1 MDKTLVLAVAGSG
14 KTESII
20 RTMVPGVR
28 TLVLTYTQNA
38 EDDLRRRVL
47 SRYGYMPSDIH
58 IATYFSFLVRFCA
71 MPLLHAVMRD
81 RGVTFDR
88 PNDFSR
94 NFPLEDDR
102 RYLDGGR
109 RLYHCRLAKLLMMRC
124 MDELRLR
131 LERYF
136 DRVVVDEVQ
145 DFGGYDFNFLLD
157 LSQARVAW
165 YLVGDF
171 HQHTFDTSR
180 DGPTNKRLHADL
192 AAYKRQFVRAGFRVD
207 TTTLRGSYRC
217 SQEVCAFIREHLGVV
232 IEPANTKSTQ
242 VEIIASRAAALE
254 LHRDP
259 SVLKLFYQQH
269 YLYSCHSMNWGASKG
284 LDQCQ
289 DVCVVL
295 NKSSWTH
302 YQRAALPASAPGTRN
317 KLYVASSRPH
327 RHLYVLDE
335 SLIAPHKSKAARAV
349 HA

>member
-20 RTMVPGVR
+20 RGFIPGVR

-38 EDDLRRRVL
+38 EEDLRRRVL
-47 SRYGYMPSDIH
+47 LRYGYMPSEIH

-71 MPLLHAVMRD
+71 KPLLHAVMND
-81 RGVTFDR
+81 RGITYSR
-88 PNDFSR
+88 PTEHSR
-94 NFPLEDDR
+94 RFRLEDEG
-102 RYLDGGR
+102 RYFDSGR

-124 MDELRLR
+124 MDELRHR
-131 LERYF
+131 VERYF

-171 HQHTFDTSR
+171 YQHTFDTSR
-180 DGPTNKRLHADL
+180 DGSTNKQLHADF
-192 AAYKRQFVRAGFRVD
+192 AAYQQQFVRAGFKVD
-207 TTTLRGSYRC
+207 TSTLRGSYRC
-217 SQEVCAFIREHLGVV
+217 SREVCAFIWEHLGVV
-232 IEPANTKSTQ
+232 IEPANSKSTQ
-242 VEIIASRAAALE
+242 VEIVASRAAASE
-254 LHRDP
+254 LRRDP
-259 SVLKLFYQQH
+259 GVLKLFYQQH
-269 YLYSCHSMNWGASKG
+269 HLYSCHSMNWGASKG

-295 NKSSWTH
+295 NKSSWTN
-302 YQRAALPASAPGTRN
+302 YQRAALATSAPGTRN

-327 RHLYVLDE
+327 RHLYVLDD
-335 SLIAPHKSKAARAV
+335 SLIAPHDSKAAR
-349 HA
+349 

>member
-1 MDKTLVLAVAGSG
+1 MDKTLILAVAGSG

-20 RTMVPGVR
+20 RGFIPGVR

-38 EDDLRRRVL
+38 EADLRRRVL
-47 SRYGYMPSDIH
+47 LRYGYMPSQIH

-71 MPLLHAVMRD
+71 KPLLHAVMKD
-81 RGVTFDR
+81 RGITYSR
-88 PNDFSR
+88 PTDFSR
-94 NFPLEDDR
+94 KFNLEDER
-102 RYLDGGR
+102 RYFDSGR

-124 MDELRLR
+124 MEELCQRI
-131 LERYF
+131 ERYF
-136 DRVVVDEVQ
+136 DRVVIDEVQ
-145 DFGGYDFNFLLD
+145 DFGGYDYNFLLA

-180 DGPTNKRLHADL
+180 DGSTNKQLHADF
-192 AAYKRQFVRAGFRVD
+192 AAYKLQFVEAGFKVD
-207 TTTLRGSYRC
+207 TSTLRGSYRC
-217 SQEVCAFIREHLGVV
+217 SHEVCAFIREHLGIV
-232 IEPANTKSTQ
+232 IEPANNKSTM
-242 VEIIASRAAALE
+242 VEIVTSRSAASE

-259 SVLKLFYQQH
+259 SVLKLFYKQH
-269 YLYSCHSMNWGASKG
+269 YLYGCHSMNWGASKG

-295 NKSSWTH
+295 NKSSWTS
-302 YQRAALPASAPGTRN
+302 YKRAALATSAPGTRN

-335 SLIAPHKSKAARAV
+335 SLIAPYDTNAV
-349 HA
+349 RVASG